1 MKLLDKIIKGIL
13 IIALIIAMISV
24 IYLVVI
30 HNPGEDYTEFYILDH
45 NNNTT
50 DYPTNMSQYSIGK
63 INIGIK
69 NQEHTDMNY
78 TVKVKTNHTLLASY
92 NKTLKDN
99 EETITP
105 YYIYST
111 TEIGMH
117 ELNIELYKGN
127 VTQPYR
133 TLKLRYNVTK

>member
-69 NQEHTDMNY
+69 NQ
-78 TVKVKTNHTLLASY
+78 
-92 NKTLKDN
+92 
-99 EETITP
+99 
-105 YYIYST
+105 
-111 TEIGMH
+111 
-117 ELNIELYKGN
+117 
-127 VTQPYR
+127 
-133 TLKLRYNVTK
+133 